1 MERNYPPRQRIKS
14 KEEVEK
20 ETEEFYE
27 AFADIFA
34 KVYPILDRKL
44 EKQRKSLGLERDE
57 MMKLLERG
65 EFGAKLQE
73 EKAKIL
79 EDLDY
84 I

>member
-14 KEEVEK
+14 KEEE

-73 EKAKIL
+73 EKTKIL